1 MASISRNDPCPCG
14 SGLKYKKC
22 CLKTGGVKKKRK
34 NMVALIVT
42 AAVLVLAGAFWLD
55 AHKNLAELIALLGLM
70 GVGAF
75 MAFSDPPPPSEGG
88 RPDVINF
95 GM

>member
-22 CLKTGGVKKKRK
+22 CLKTGGVKKRRK
-34 NMVALIVT
+34 NTIALIFTVV
-42 AAVLVLAGAFWLD
+42 VLLLAGAFWMD
-55 AHKNLAELIALLGLM
+55 AHKNIAELIASLGLM
-70 GVGAF
+70 GIGAYV
-75 MAFSDPPPPSEGG
+75 AFSDPPPPSEGG